1 MKMLTVATP
10 PCIIC
15 GNQAEFRLTKDRYER
30 WIRGGLAQNVF
41 PEYDVETREQ
51 LISGTCPGKC
61 QAELFGG
68 TDDEG

>member
-1 MKMLTVATP
+1 MNIEMLTVATP

-15 GNQAEFRLTKDRYER
+15 NKQAKYKIRKDKYDE
-30 WIRGGLAQNVF
+30 WLRGGLVQNVF

-61 QAELFGG
+61 QNELFGG
-68 TDDEG
+68 KR